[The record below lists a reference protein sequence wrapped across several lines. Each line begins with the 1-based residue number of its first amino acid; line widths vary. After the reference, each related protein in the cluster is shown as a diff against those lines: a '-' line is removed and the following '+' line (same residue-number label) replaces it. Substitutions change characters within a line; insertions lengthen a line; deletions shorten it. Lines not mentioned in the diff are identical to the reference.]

1 MLQFA
6 ANLSMMFNEV
16 PFLDRF
22 GAARDAG
29 FNGVEFLF
37 PYDFPARDVGQ
48 RVRDNGLTQAL
59 FNLPPGDW
67 DAGERGLGALPGR
80 EDEFNAGLEKA
91 LIYAEATGCKTLH
104 AMAGIVPSGA
114 STEQM
119 FETFV
124 ENLTKA
130 TDLCADAGVTIVL
143 EALNNQDAPGYFLPH
158 VFDAAS
164 VVQAVGRPNIG
175 LQFDFYHVQIMDG
188 NLIRNFDLY
197 LNDISHI
204 QVSSVQGR
212 HEPDN
217 GEINYPFI
225 FKHIEA
231 SSYDKWIGCE
241 YMPIGAT
248 RDGLAWLDS
257 WR

>member
-1 MLQFA
+1 MLKFA
-6 ANLSMMFNEV
+6 SNLTMMFNEV

-22 GAARDAG
+22 DAARDAG

-37 PYDFPARDVGQ
+37 PYDFPAHDVGQ

-67 DAGERGLGALPGR
+67 KAGERGLGALPGR
-80 EDEFNAGLEKA
+80 EDEFKASVEKA
-91 LIYAEATGCKTLH
+91 LTYAEVTGCKTLH
-104 AMAGIVPSGA
+104 AMAGIVVPNA
-114 STEQM
+114 NTEQM

-124 ENLTKA
+124 ENLIA
-130 TDLCADAGVTIVL
+130 AADLCADAGITIVL
-143 EALNNQDAPGYFLPH
+143 EALNSQDAPGYFLPH
-158 VFDAAS
+158 ISDAAR
-164 VVQAVGRPNIG
+164 VAQAVGRPNIG

-188 NLIRNFDLY
+188 DLIRNFDLY
-197 LNDISHI
+197 LDDIDHI

-212 HEPDN
+212 HEPND

-225 FKHIEA
+225 FEYINA
-231 SSYDKWIGCE
+231 SAYDGWIGCE
-241 YMPIGAT
+241 YMPAGAT
-248 RDGLAWLDS
+248 QDGLAWLDA